1 MTGSNFFTLR
11 VYMVIIS
18 IIMGTGL
25 QEQSITG
32 LFTMQF
38 KVNFKKFLS
47 QVHSEEYRKND
58 KV

>member
-1 MTGSNFFTLR
+1 
-11 VYMVIIS
+11 MVIIS